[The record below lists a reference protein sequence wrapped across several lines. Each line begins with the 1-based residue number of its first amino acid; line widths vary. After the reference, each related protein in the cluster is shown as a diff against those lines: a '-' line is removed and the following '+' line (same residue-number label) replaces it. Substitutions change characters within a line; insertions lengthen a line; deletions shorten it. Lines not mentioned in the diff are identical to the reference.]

1 MIREYR
7 EWFNGQFTQQLYQQ
21 YLQALNSRYPGAIEF
36 RVAETPVF
44 VGRAFKN
51 KMLSACESIIDAITA
66 SDFSTLTQQS
76 IPDQWAIPGAQPF
89 PHFMVFDF
97 GACIGADGE
106 PEPQLI
112 EMQGFPSLFGFQSYM
127 AAAARE
133 AYGIPGQ
140 LTTYLNGYNEGSYL
154 EQLKHIITGSHA
166 PEQVI
171 LLDLFPHK
179 QKTRID
185 FYCTQTYT
193 GVTPVCLTQ
202 LYKQGRRLFYNNE
215 AGNPVPVTRIYNRLI
230 FDELEQQTPD
240 IRSKGD
246 LLKEDLEVEWIPHPD
261 WFYRVSKYTLP
272 FLQHPNIPATSFLSN
287 LPDIPEHLEQYVLKP
302 LFSFSGKGVEI
313 DVTPEMITAIQDR
326 HNWILQKKVEYAP
339 VIATPDGPAKTE
351 IRIFYFWEPD
361 KPRPVATHNLARV
374 SKGKMIGVSFNSQDT
389 WVGGSLAFF
398 EEG

>member
-7 EWFNGQFTQQLYQQ
+7 EWFNSSFTQQKYQQ
-21 YLQALNSRYPGAIEF
+21 YLQALNSGYPGAIEF

-44 VGRAFKN
+44 VGKAFKN
-51 KMLSACESIIDAITA
+51 KMLSACESVIDAII
-66 SDFSTLTQQS
+66 DPRFHELTQKA
-76 IPDQWAIPGAQPF
+76 IPGEWTIPGAQPF
-89 PHFMVFDF
+89 SHFMVFDF
-97 GACIGADGE
+97 GACIGTDGE

-133 AYGIPGQ
+133 QYGIPGQ
-140 LTTYLNGYNEGSYL
+140 LTTYLNGFGKDSYL
-154 EQLKHIITGSHA
+154 QLLKQIITGNHA

-185 FYCTQTYT
+185 FYCTQSYT

-215 AGNPVPVTRIYNRLI
+215 AGIPVPVTRIYNRLI
-230 FDELEQQTPD
+230 FDELEQQSPE
-240 IRSKGD
+240 IRAKGS
-246 LLKEDLEVEWIPHPD
+246 LLREDLDVEWIPHPD

-272 FLQHPNIPATSFLSN
+272 FLQHPYIPATSFLSDM
-287 LPDIPEHLEQYVLKP
+287 PDMPEQLEQYVLKP
-302 LFSFSGKGVEI
+302 LFSFSGRGVEI
-313 DVTPEMITAIQDR
+313 DVTPEKIAGIKDR
-326 HNWILQKKVEYAP
+326 ENWILQKKVEYAP

-351 IRIFYFWEPD
+351 IRVFYFWEQG
-361 KPRPVATHNLARV
+361 KPRPVATHNLARL
-374 SKGKMIGVSFNSQDT
+374 SKGKMIGVSYNSQET

-398 EEG
+398 EKD